1 MRLKDIKSAC
11 LFVHAYQI
19 KAMQSHSRSA
29 LQTAGAGLVRNGTW
43 LGEVPE
49 RNESYDT
56 RPGKLTLCD
65 IEAMAIEIFELPIKN
80 GDVH

>member
-1 MRLKDIKSAC
+1 MQTSQKKTKMHMRLKDIKSAC

-56 RPGKLTLCD
+56 RPGKLTRCD
-65 IEAMAIEIFELPIKN
+65 IEHGHL
-80 GDVH
+80 